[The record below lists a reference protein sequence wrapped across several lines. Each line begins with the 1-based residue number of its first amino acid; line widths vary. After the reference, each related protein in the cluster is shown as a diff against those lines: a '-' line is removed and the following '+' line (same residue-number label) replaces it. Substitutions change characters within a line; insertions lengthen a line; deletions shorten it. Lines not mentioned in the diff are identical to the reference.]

1 MAAAAGEEAGGS
13 SSGSSGALTAQG
25 LGRSAGSSA
34 PHSSS
39 STNSATPELAN
50 AVEKVAAHMGS
61 KEWRE
66 RCDALRAFVVLLPAV
81 PALPDPLLQEL
92 VGALVPRLSDS
103 NAKVN
108 EQALEVSMAAAGVGL
123 RDAMMALEMLNG
135 VLCSRCM

>member
-1 MAAAAGEEAGGS
+1 MAAGAGEEAGGS
-13 SSGSSGALTAQG
+13 GTTGSSSALTAQG
-25 LGRSAGSSA
+25 LGQSYTPQGGRSAGSSA
-34 PHSSS
+34 PHSSA
-39 STNSATPELAN
+39 NSATPELAN
-50 AVEKVAAHMGS
+50 AVEKVAAHMSS

-108 EQALEVSMAAAGVGL
+108 EQALEVSMASSADNFAA
-123 RDAMMALEMLNG
+123 AM
-135 VLCSRCM
+135 VPLCCDV